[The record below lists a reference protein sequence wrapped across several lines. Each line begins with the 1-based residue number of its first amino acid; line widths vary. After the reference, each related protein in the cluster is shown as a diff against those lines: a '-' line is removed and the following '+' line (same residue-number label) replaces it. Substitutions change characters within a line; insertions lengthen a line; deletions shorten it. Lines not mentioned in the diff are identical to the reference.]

1 MKIKRFGDRFGE
13 ICAIHASDQPPYR
26 SNPKISIARS
36 KPDRRSAHRSGN
48 FLDRT
53 LAREPSRNAMNLA
66 YTRFMPNHHP
76 PLTNLRPQTP
86 KWSHQPTIA
95 LRVPEIFREEIAEF
109 ARKLDNGEA
118 TSPEPPTKM
127 LQPPSPAVWLGIKPS
142 ISQSGWAVLE
152 GDPDRPE
159 PVLVDYGTIV
169 TPPEDPLPKRLA
181 EIESDLSTLLEE
193 FHPGHVAI
201 ETPFINSE
209 YPSGRKTLQAIGVIN
224 AAIYRVCR
232 LSPIALHTTTWKSH
246 LDSPKAERADIAA
259 ILESL
264 FDLKHLPANA
274 AVDATAIAY
283 AAWCGVGGL

>member
-1 MKIKRFGDRFGE
+1 M
-13 ICAIHASDQPPYR
+13 ANS
-26 SNPKISIARS
+26 
-36 KPDRRSAHRSGN
+36 
-48 FLDRT
+48 
-53 LAREPSRNAMNLA
+53 
-66 YTRFMPNHHP
+66 HP

-86 KWSHQPTIA
+86 KWSHQPTLA
-95 LRVPEIFREEIAEF
+95 LRVPEVFRAEIAEF

-118 TSPEPPTKM
+118 TSQKPPTKTISS
-127 LQPPSPAVWLGIKPS
+127 PSPAVWLGIKPS
-142 ISQSGWAVLE
+142 ISQLGWAVLD
-152 GDPDRPE
+152 GDSNRSE

-169 TPPEDPLPKRLA
+169 TSPEDPLPKRLA
-181 EIESDLSTLLEE
+181 EIESDLEALLNE
-193 FHPGHVAI
+193 FRPGRIAI

-224 AAIYRVCR
+224 SAIYRFCHF
-232 LSPIALHTTTWKSH
+232 SPIALHTASWKSH

-283 AAWCGVGGL
+283 AAWCGVGSAPL